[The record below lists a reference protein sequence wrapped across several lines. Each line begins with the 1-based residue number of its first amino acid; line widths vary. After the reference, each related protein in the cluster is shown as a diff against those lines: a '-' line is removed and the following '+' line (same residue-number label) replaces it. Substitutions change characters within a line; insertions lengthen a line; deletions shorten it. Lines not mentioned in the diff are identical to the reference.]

1 MHTLN
6 SHSCLCPIMLCCG
19 CACSCPR
26 ATVTFVREMPPDR
39 CSHYAC
45 VCLHV
50 LFFFVCVCLWSLP
63 CCLLDWKNNNQQQ
76 IWKHAVSSMH
86 LHLTAQAHTC
96 TTSQISSRASVP
108 VFRLMS
114 VAAYDKK
121 KIWLSVCEIDKIA
134 NWTGASLLNFIP
146 LSSDL
151 KTTQL
156 SFFTI
161 MKLSFWKATIVGT

>member
-1 MHTLN
+1 MRG
-6 SHSCLCPIMLCCG
+6 IQGG
-19 CACSCPR
+19 CAGLRLCSYVLCISDNSCMLGPVGETQPHDSDKTHKDAHTGRQSCILWTLIPVCVPR

-45 VCLHV
+45 GCLHV

-121 KIWLSVCEIDKIA
+121 KKKIICVW
-134 NWTGASLLNFIP
+134 NW
-146 LSSDL
+146 
-151 KTTQL
+151 
-156 SFFTI
+156 
-161 MKLSFWKATIVGT
+161 